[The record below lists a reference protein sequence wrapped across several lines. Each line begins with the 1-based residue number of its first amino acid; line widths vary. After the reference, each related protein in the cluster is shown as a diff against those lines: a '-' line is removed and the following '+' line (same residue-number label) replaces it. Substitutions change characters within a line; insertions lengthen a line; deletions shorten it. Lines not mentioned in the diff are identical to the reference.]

1 MRGTRETSSLGAFT
15 PIYHP
20 AGFDL
25 ELRAV
30 LADLQLGRWVAVRD
44 LLARTGDDWALR
56 TSRTQVLAAAAART
70 DAVEAWVAEEQDSAD
85 ALVMRGRVAVVRAL
99 QAHRGG
105 DAKAPVLEQAARHA
119 CLVAV
124 RRVPA
129 DPVPWVALLALAQA
143 DTDLRCPE
151 HWRVAWEEMLPAGPW
166 GLLARVEE
174 RDPGGNREAFHR
186 MLQFFYACRHT
197 SVADAINF
205 AQWTVSRE
213 PAGSPLRMLPLY
225 AYMESFRRHRQD
237 GTADALQHRQWS
249 REPVNQYVRRAFHG
263 WNEQPTPSTSVVDLN
278 YLAHA
283 LWAGHQYA
291 DAAKV
296 FRALDRY
303 ATRLPW
309 AYVCEDPDRP
319 ESAVREFVRA
329 RAQCLTTT
337 RTRTA
342 ASPKHRLRPI

>member
-1 MRGTRETSSLGAFT
+1 MGLQDFA
-15 PIYHP
+15 PVYHP
-20 AGFDL
+20 AGLDQ

-30 LADLQLGRWVAVRD
+30 LADLQLGRWLAVRD
-44 LLARTGDDWALR
+44 LLARTGGDWALR
-56 TSRTQVLAAAAART
+56 TSRTQVLAVAAART
-70 DAVEAWVAEEQDSAD
+70 DAVEAWLVEEPGSAD
-85 ALVMRGRVAVVRAL
+85 AVVMRARVAVERAVH
-99 QAHRGG
+99 AHRDG
-105 DAKAPVLEQAARHA
+105 DATAGAREREARQMCLLAA
-119 CLVAV
+119 

-129 DPVPWVALLALAQA
+129 DPVPWVALLALAQV
-143 DTDLRCPE
+143 DVGLECGE
-151 HWRVAWEEMLPAGPW
+151 HWRVAWEVMLPAGPW
-166 GLLARVEE
+166 GLLARVGE
-174 RDPGGNREAFHR
+174 RDPAGNREAFHR
-186 MLQFFYACRHT
+186 MLQFFYACPHT

-205 AQWTVSRE
+205 AQWTVSWA
-213 PAGSPLRMLPLY
+213 PIGSPLRMLPLY
-225 AYMESFRRHRQD
+225 AYMESYWRHRQD
-237 GTADALQHRQWS
+237 GTLDPLQHRQWS
-249 REPVNQYVRRAFHG
+249 REPVVHYVRRAFHG
-263 WNEQPTPSTSVVDLN
+263 WSDRPAPATSVMDLN

-309 AYVCEDPDRP
+309 AYVCDNPSSA

-342 ASPKHRLRPI
+342 PSPNHRLRPI

>member
-1 MRGTRETSSLGAFT
+1 MMRGGEESLRGFA
-15 PIYHP
+15 PVYHP
-20 AGFDL
+20 AGFDQ

-30 LADLQLGRWVAVRD
+30 LADLQLGRWLAVRD
-44 LLARTGDDWALR
+44 LLARTGGDWALR
-56 TSRTQVLAAAAART
+56 TSRTQVLAVAAART
-70 DAVEAWVAEEQDSAD
+70 DAVEAWLAEEPGSAD
-85 ALVMRGRVAVVRAL
+85 AVVMRARVAVERAVH
-99 QAHRGG
+99 AHRGG
-105 DAKAPVLEQAARHA
+105 DAAAGVLEREARQMCLLAA
-119 CLVAV
+119 

-129 DPVPWVALLALAQA
+129 DPVPWVALLALAQV
-143 DTDLRCPE
+143 DVGLECGE
-151 HWRVAWEEMLPAGPW
+151 HWRVAWEVMLPAGPW
-166 GLLARVEE
+166 GLLARVGE
-174 RDPGGNREAFHR
+174 RDPAGSREAFHR
-186 MLQFFYACRHT
+186 MLQFFYACPHT

-205 AQWTVSRE
+205 AQWTVSWA

-225 AYMESFRRHRQD
+225 AYMESYWRHRQD
-237 GTADALQHRQWS
+237 GTLDLLQHRQWS
-249 REPVNQYVRRAFHG
+249 REPVVHYVRRAFHG
-263 WNEQPTPSTSVVDLN
+263 WSDRPAPATSVVDLN

-309 AYVCEDPDRP
+309 AYVCDDPGRP

-342 ASPKHRLRPI
+342 PSPKHRLRFI